1 MSARAFFGAGPVHVG
16 VPLREGTDDRMLSY
30 IDAADVATQEDT
42 ATLLAMLALAVE
54 PYTIPPDATTAPD
67 GDVVVTCGPRSA
79 PIGAQLLV
87 EDPCLGMVRED
98 RWCIVNKA
106 TGERFGSPLANDPPT
121 EADLGYFSC
130 RRDGDRVLC
139 TSPASA
145 VRDPAASCTTSLGTG
160 VGNRVN
166 VDRRGRRVGGGLPLV

>member
-1 MSARAFFGAGPVHVG
+1 MSIYQQRAAELARLRREAIEEAHRGQGLTYTEIAAALGITKGRVTQIRAGAPPRERAFFGAGPVHVG

-98 RWCIVNKA
+98 RWCIVN
-106 TGERFGSPLANDPPT
+106 
-121 EADLGYFSC
+121 
-130 RRDGDRVLC
+130 
-139 TSPASA
+139 
-145 VRDPAASCTTSLGTG
+145 
-160 VGNRVN
+160 
-166 VDRRGRRVGGGLPLV
+166 